1 MRIDRLQG
9 GYGAPAVD
17 VGRTA
22 GRKREGAESTA
33 SRGARDSVQI
43 SGTARALAEQYANE
57 GLTPA
62 RIQTI
67 RTQIQAGA
75 YNQPE
80 AVEELA
86 WRLIESGIV

>member
-9 GYGAPAVD
+9 GYGGPATEAP
-17 VGRTA
+17 RA

-33 SRGARDSVQI
+33 TRGARDSVQI

-67 RTQIQAGA
+67 RHQIQAGA

>member
-9 GYGAPAVD
+9 GYATLATDAPK
-17 VGRTA
+17 A
-22 GRKREGAESTA
+22 GRKKESPESSG
-33 SRGARDSVQI
+33 SRSTRDSVQI
-43 SGTARALAEQYANE
+43 SGTARALAEQYASE

-67 RTQIQAGA
+67 RHQIQAGA

-86 WRLIESGIV
+86 WRLIESGLV

>member
-1 MRIDRLQG
+1 MRIERLQG
-9 GYGAPAVD
+9 GYVGPAAEAPKS
-17 VGRTA
+17 

-33 SRGARDSVQI
+33 TRGTRDSVQI

-67 RTQIQAGA
+67 RHQIQAGS